1 MTSYTLTELFD
12 KRAELA
18 GLIAQA
24 EKRAKELRA
33 DLAHVEAAIRI
44 LRPGIELPKVVP
56 KRVEYRPRYFKRG
69 QLTRLC
75 LDYIR
80 EHAGEPITVTDI
92 LPLAVGERTLTQAE
106 RASVSTAVHQALH
119 KIAKS
124 GTIERIASAGRII
137 RWQLANPIV

>member
-12 KRAELA
+12 KRNELA

-44 LRPGIELPKVVP
+44 LRPGIELPKIVA
-56 KRVEYRPRYFKRG
+56 KRVEFRPRYFKRG

-75 LDYIR
+75 LNFIR
-80 EHAGEPITVTDI
+80 DRAGEPFTVED
-92 LPLAVGERTLTQAE
+92 LMPLAVGERQLTQAE
-106 RASVSTAVHQALH
+106 RASVKTAVHQALH
-119 KIAKS
+119 KIAKR
-124 GTIERIASAGRII
+124 GTLQRVAAEGRLV
-137 RWQLANPIV
+137 RWQKGTY